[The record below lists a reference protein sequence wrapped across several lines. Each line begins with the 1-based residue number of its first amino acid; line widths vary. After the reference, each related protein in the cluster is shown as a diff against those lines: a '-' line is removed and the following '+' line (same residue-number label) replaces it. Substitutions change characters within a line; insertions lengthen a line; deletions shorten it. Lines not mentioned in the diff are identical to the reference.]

1 MLKAVPQTANAR
13 SVRVNALCLALQVL
27 AVPVS
32 AARVHF
38 DQSAKIID
46 RFDFV
51 EVTIRVS
58 HPPAG
63 NPFLDA
69 EVNGEFGREGGA
81 PNVQVDGFCDSD
93 DGSLFRIRFMPTQA
107 GKYTYSVT
115 YKRSGDEWDHLG
127 SFTARAGKRN
137 GIVRMDKEHPT
148 HLIWEGTGEHFFYN
162 STTAYWLLG
171 WQDEAVIRETIDRL
185 ARLKVTRIRTALSG
199 RTTSG
204 MRWKEPMVASDDD
217 FQFRLEP
224 WPAARPLD
232 IQNPGYDVTRFN
244 VEHFRKA
251 ERMLAHARKHDLN
264 VSLIFALDVADKG
277 VDPFGG
283 KASTGNVD
291 EQRYY
296 RYCVARF
303 AAFANVWWDLINEWN
318 LCRTEAWVNKMGVLM
333 KRWDPYDHLTSV
345 HGTGTFPFGD
355 QPWVDYIMFQSWD
368 EHGAYDFMLRA
379 RQAQAASGRPLPIIN
394 EEYGYEDHYPYPWG
408 EKRVWPARIAETRA
422 RLAWEITMAGGYQT
436 TGERANIAKMGG
448 WITGRGNKEMKMLDG
463 YARLRS
469 FFERFAWWKLE
480 PHPELVTG
488 ESKAL
493 PVLEN
498 GKATAAYCLAEPGR
512 RYVIY
517 LRQGGTAT
525 VQLAPGR
532 YVVRRFNPRTGKY
545 QKMPAAF
552 ESSWSNL
559 PLPDTDPWV
568 FLIERK
574 PS

>member
-1 MLKAVPQTANAR
+1 
-13 SVRVNALCLALQVL
+13 
-27 AVPVS
+27 
-32 AARVHF
+32 
-38 DQSAKIID
+38 
-46 RFDFV
+46 
-51 EVTIRVS
+51 
-58 HPPAG
+58 
-63 NPFLDA
+63 
-69 EVNGEFGREGGA
+69 
-81 PNVQVDGFCDSD
+81 
-93 DGSLFRIRFMPTQA
+93 
-107 GKYTYSVT
+107 
-115 YKRSGDEWDHLG
+115 
-127 SFTARAGKRN
+127 
-137 GIVRMDKEHPT
+137 
-148 HLIWEGTGEHFFYN
+148 
-162 STTAYWLLG
+162 
-171 WQDEAVIRETIDRL
+171 
-185 ARLKVTRIRTALSG
+185 
-199 RTTSG
+199 
-204 MRWKEPMVASDDD
+204 
-217 FQFRLEP
+217 
-224 WPAARPLD
+224 
-232 IQNPGYDVTRFN
+232 
-244 VEHFRKA
+244 
-251 ERMLAHARKHDLN
+251 
-264 VSLIFALDVADKG
+264 
-277 VDPFGG
+277 
-283 KASTGNVD
+283 
-291 EQRYY
+291 
-296 RYCVARF
+296 
-303 AAFANVWWDLINEWN
+303 
-318 LCRTEAWVNKMGVLM
+318 
-333 KRWDPYDHLTSV
+333 
-345 HGTGTFPFGD
+345 
-355 QPWVDYIMFQSWD
+355 
-368 EHGAYDFMLRA
+368 MLRA